1 MKTLIASTLAFCLL
15 LAGCSA
21 SGAPETR
28 PDDFRID
35 YRYST
40 GPIASPDA
48 YTLDIV
54 IEQNGRGSAIMSAT
68 ATDGSTQTWQETFDV
83 AAPQLDAAYA
93 LMRGAGA
100 VDGSWQGEEPPPGS
114 AVTSMD
120 ITLSGKQIK
129 VPGMVTGVKQKAANT
144 VFGAVRALAAPAEVK
159 LEALRQT
166 WLAAQR

>member
-1 MKTLIASTLAFCLL
+1 MKILIASTLASCLL

-40 GPIASPDA
+40 GPMEPPNAF
-48 YTLDIV
+48 TLDIV
-54 IEQNGRGSAIMSAT
+54 IEQNGRGSAIMSAP
-68 ATDGSTQTWQETFDV
+68 APDGGTQTWQETFDV

-100 VDGSWQGEEPPPGS
+100 MDGTWQGEEPPPGS
-114 AVTSMD
+114 DVASMD

-129 VPGMVTGVKQKAANT
+129 VPGMVAGGKQKAANA

-166 WLAAQR
+166 WSAAQQ